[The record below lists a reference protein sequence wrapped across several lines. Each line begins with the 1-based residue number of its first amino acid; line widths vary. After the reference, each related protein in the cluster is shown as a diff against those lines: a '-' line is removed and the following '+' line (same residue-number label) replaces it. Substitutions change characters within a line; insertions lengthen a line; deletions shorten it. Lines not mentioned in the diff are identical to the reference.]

1 MKKYVIAGLII
12 IFMLWIGFA
21 TKDESTEYPPAHQ
34 VLNSDLNDDTV
45 SNDATVLL
53 EETILLEET
62 DMELYLVQNNYKP
75 SLYEPSDG
83 CYIGAYVLGNNT
95 LNYDMMEFEKAVNK
109 RHSTYIYN
117 LILGNQFPKDW
128 VLECIA
134 NMKTPLIVVHPKDG
148 MILDENLLYDVAKS
162 FGELSV
168 PIFVEFYPNPEKY
181 NIFPKEYKD
190 FFLKAK
196 DIFKNYSPNSA
207 FVWSVNINNVYDSGI
222 YYPGDNAVDWVGLS
236 IYEPVYR
243 NGIKS
248 DTDIWSGI
256 DFFYNT
262 YQKSKPIMIT
272 ELGISHYS
280 NTDHTYYIQNSQNKI
295 NEFYNNIKNNY
306 PRIKAV
312 NYMDFESTENYKVTD
327 NSSISKTYKS
337 AVDDK
342 HFKYSIDT
350 DNTNSKEFFKSA
362 FPIYKSGEKL
372 YISSRTL
379 DYELNIVIPQ
389 DNTDGI
395 LYNNIYYYP
404 LDIIKKY
411 GKHIIEIKDKKIYI
425 NVSHETL

>member
-1 MKKYVIAGLII
+1 MKKYIFSGLVI
-12 IFMLWIGFA
+12 IFMLWVGF
-21 TKDESTEYPPAHQ
+21 TTRDESSEYPPAHQ
-34 VLNSDLNDDTV
+34 VLSSDLNNV
-45 SNDATVLL
+45 AV
-53 EETILLEET
+53 LLEET
-62 DMELYLVQNNYKP
+62 DMSLYLVQNNYKP

-117 LILGNQFPKDW
+117 LTMGNQFPKDW

-134 NMKTPLIVVHPKDG
+134 NMKTPLIVVHPKDS
-148 MILDENLLYDVAKS
+148 MILDENLLYDIAKS

-168 PIFVEFYPNPEKY
+168 PMFVEFYPNPEKY

-196 DIFKNYSPNSA
+196 EIFKEYSPNSA
-207 FVWSVNINNVYDSGI
+207 FVWSVNLNNVYDSGI

-236 IYEPVYR
+236 IYQPIYR
-243 NGIKS
+243 NSIKS

-262 YQKSKPIMIT
+262 YQNSKPIMIT

-280 NTDHTYYIQNSQNKI
+280 NTDHTYYIKDSQNKI
-295 NEFYNNIKNNY
+295 NEFYNKIKNNY

-312 NYMDFESTENYKVTD
+312 NYMDFESNENYKITD
-327 NSSISKTYKS
+327 NSSISKTYKD
-337 AVDDK
+337 AVNDI
-342 HFKYSIDT
+342 HFKYSVDT
-350 DNTNSKEFFKSA
+350 VNTNTKEFFKSA
-362 FPIYKSGEKL
+362 FPIYRNGEKI

-379 DYELNIVIPQ
+379 DYELDIIIPQ
-389 DNTDGI
+389 DNTEGI
-395 LYNNIYYYP
+395 LYKDIYYYP
-404 LDIIKKY
+404 LDILKNYETYK
-411 GKHIIEIKDKKIYI
+411 IEMKDKKIYI
-425 NVSHETL
+425 NIL